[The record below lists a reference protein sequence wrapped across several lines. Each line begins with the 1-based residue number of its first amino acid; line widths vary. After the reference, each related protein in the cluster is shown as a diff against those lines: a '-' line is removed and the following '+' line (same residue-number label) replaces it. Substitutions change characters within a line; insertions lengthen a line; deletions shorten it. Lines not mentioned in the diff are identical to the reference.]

1 MIQCFNWVTGKAR
14 LKLNLYHVRVCDL
27 NYTAC
32 VYVCV
37 CARCLHQQ
45 HREGTRGGTDMSV
58 YLASF
63 TFSNTLPKID
73 EISQP
78 TQKASQRKQNQHKR
92 IHSKSKFKTKRT
104 RPIHS
109 CFQRCKLSEMD
120 CYKKKVEWQLVIYD
134 HIIRFFFTKS
144 NIKFDS
150 R

>member
-1 MIQCFNWVTGKAR
+1 MIQSFNWVTGKAR

-45 HREGTRGGTDMSV
+45 HIVVPEGGQTCLSILRDLRS
-58 YLASF
+58 LAHCRKLTKF
-63 TFSNTLPKID
+63 HNLPKKLAN
-73 EISQP
+73 ESKIS
-78 TQKASQRKQNQHKR
+78 TNEFFRNRNLKR
-92 IHSKSKFKTKRT
+92 NEQDLFIRVSNDVNGLL
-104 RPIHS
+104 
-109 CFQRCKLSEMD
+109 Q
-120 CYKKKVEWQLVIYD
+120 KKVEWQLVIYD
-134 HIIRFFFTKS
+134 HIIRVFFTKS